1 MRRKSR
7 MTALAVPV
15 VALGLIVSGCGDD
28 DDEPA
33 DTGGDTAEE
42 TDAGGAV
49 PFAPTT
55 ITADDQSGDG
65 TTVVVASLDLP
76 TAGFIAVHADDNGA
90 PGAVIGNT
98 EILPAG
104 ESTDVEVPI
113 TEVISGTV
121 TVWPM
126 AHVDTNGN
134 ETYDFA
140 PPDVTDDGPAL
151 VEEGGDVAVLPI
163 EYSAE

>member
-1 MRRKSR
+1 MRKKSR
-7 MTALAVPV
+7 LTVLAVPV

-33 DTGGDTAEE
+33 DTPETAAE
-42 TDAGGAV
+42 TDAGAAV
-49 PFAPTT
+49 PFAPSA
-55 ITADDQSGDG
+55 ISAEDQSGDG
-65 TTVVVASLDLP
+65 STVVVESLTLP
-76 TAGFIAVHADDNGA
+76 TPGFIAVHADDNGA

-113 TEVISGTV
+113 SEPISGTA

-134 ETYDFA
+134 EAYDFA

-151 VEEGGDVAVLPI
+151 LEEGGDVAVVSL
-163 EYSAE
+163 EYTAE